1 MLPCFIYRFFLF
13 LSGSSRKITL
23 TAGSCWVATG
33 GKNATGVSPAGTNPA
48 AIAWML
54 PAVCAE
60 AEEKIEPPPTKE

>member
-1 MLPCFIYRFFLF
+1 M
-13 LSGSSRKITL
+13 TL
-23 TAGSCWVATG
+23 TAGNCWVAAG

-60 AEEKIEPPPTKE
+60 AEENIEPPPTKE